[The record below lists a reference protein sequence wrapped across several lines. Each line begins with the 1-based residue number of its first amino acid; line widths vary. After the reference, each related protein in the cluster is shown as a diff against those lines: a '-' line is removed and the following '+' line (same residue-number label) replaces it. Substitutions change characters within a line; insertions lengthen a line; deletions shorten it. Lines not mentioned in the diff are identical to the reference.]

1 MGAVGEGEVVAGV
14 LDLLEG
20 GVALDAEEAVFFFF
34 GGGGGPRERV
44 REGRASLLF

>member
-34 GGGGGPRERV
+34 GGGGERERV